1 MNVCPLIDPDR
12 ELERRIQ
19 TAAVKV
25 ALART
30 PAEHAPVWREL
41 VNLISQRSPAQI
53 ERMEREMGLR

>member
-1 MNVCPLIDPDR
+1 MNVCPLSDPDR
-12 ELERRIQ
+12 DLERRIQ

-30 PAEHAPVWREL
+30 REEHAPAWREL
-41 VNLISQRSPAQI
+41 VTLISQRSPAQI